1 MTIMEALILNI
12 SILSVDID
20 GPREFLKQ
28 GYAHIVENSEKGLE
42 EGMNKFINKNYD
54 KLKMFNADE
63 FNKKAIQ
70 EFYKI
75 IS

>member
-1 MTIMEALILNI
+1 MTIMESLILNI
-12 SILSVDID
+12 PILSVDID

-28 GYAHIVENSEKGLE
+28 GYAYIVENSENGLE
-42 EGMNKFINKNYD
+42 EGMNKFINNDYGE
-54 KLKMFNADE
+54 LKKFDAE
-63 FNKKAIQ
+63 GFNKKAIQ